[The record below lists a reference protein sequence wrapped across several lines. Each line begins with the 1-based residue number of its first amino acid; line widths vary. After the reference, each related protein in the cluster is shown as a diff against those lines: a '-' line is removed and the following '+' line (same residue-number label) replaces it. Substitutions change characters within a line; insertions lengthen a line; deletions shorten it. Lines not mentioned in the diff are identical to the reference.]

1 MRRVFVLEDE
11 YTDDDEPTPKVRYKT
26 ILQEEDYETED
37 DEVQGW
43 TDSKDLAQID
53 WESRKFVEPWDPY
66 GSNFFRIQ

>member
-1 MRRVFVLEDE
+1 MIRVFVLEDE
-11 YTDDDEPTPKVRYKT
+11 YTDDEEPIPKVRYKT

-37 DEVQGW
+37 DVPGYP
-43 TDSKDLAQID
+43 TRDFAPID